1 MWQPGAMHP
10 LSPSPDI
17 PQTVALHGEGDAF
30 RGQGDTSDSQ
40 GDGFAAKVAFQSP
53 KATIRPLSRKVKGD
67 NVGAGYSLYPSV
79 IKKKKRHGGNSKKP
93 RSASRQRLHI
103 AAKQAAA

>member
-1 MWQPGAMHP
+1 MHP
-10 LSPSPDI
+10 LSVSPDI
-17 PQTVALHGEGDAF
+17 RQSVALHGEGDTF
-30 RGQGDTSDSQ
+30 CGQGDNSGRH
-40 GDGFAAKVAFQSP
+40 GDGFAAKVTFQNP